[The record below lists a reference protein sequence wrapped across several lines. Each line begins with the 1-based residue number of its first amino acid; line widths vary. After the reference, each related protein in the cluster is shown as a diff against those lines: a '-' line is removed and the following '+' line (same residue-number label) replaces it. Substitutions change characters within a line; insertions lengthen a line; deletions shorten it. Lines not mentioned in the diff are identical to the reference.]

1 MKKLNKFIFQL
12 ILITSIFIIG
22 CEKDK
27 TPTDCGCDSKIV
39 FTIEDT
45 KELTGTIFFKKQ
57 LDPNDNF
64 YNNKFWIGYTDPN
77 CSTCTHSLIVCNEDL
92 LAEFNDLRTLS
103 IDTSVKI
110 KFAGH
115 IRETCE
121 KIFHPSNS
129 TYNIITLTKIEKQ

>member
-1 MKKLNKFIFQL
+1 MNKLKKYILYLLFPTFLL
-12 ILITSIFIIG
+12 ING

-27 TPTDCGCDSKIV
+27 VPTDCGCNSKIIY
-39 FTIEDT
+39 TISET
-45 KELTGTIFFKKQ
+45 QELTGTISFKKQ

-64 YNNKFWIGYTDPN
+64 YNNKFWIGYTDSN

-92 LAEFNDLRTLS
+92 LAEFNDLRTLP

>member
-1 MKKLNKFIFQL
+1 MNKLNKFIFL
-12 ILITSIFIIG
+12 LLLVIPILIIG

-27 TPTDCGCDSKIV
+27 TPTDCGCNSKIV
-39 FTIEDT
+39 YTITET
-45 KELTGTIFFKKQ
+45 KELTGTISFKKQ

-64 YNNKFWIGYTDPN
+64 YNNKFWIGYEDPN
-77 CSTCTHSLIVCNEDL
+77 CSTCAHSLIVCNEDL
-92 LAEFNDLRTLS
+92 LAEFNDLRTLP

-110 KFAGH
+110 KFAGQ

-129 TYNIITLTKIEKQ
+129 TYDMITLTKIEKQ

>member
-1 MKKLNKFIFQL
+1 MNRLKKYILFLFFPTF
-12 ILITSIFIIG
+12 ILING

-27 TPTDCGCDSKIV
+27 ITSDCGCDSKVV

-45 KELTGTIFFKKQ
+45 KELTGTISFKKQ
-57 LDPNDNF
+57 LDPNDTF

-77 CSTCTHSLIVCNEDL
+77 CSTCTHSLIVCNENL
-92 LAEFNDLRTLS
+92 ISEFNDLRTLS
-103 IDTSVKI
+103 IDTSIKI

-129 TYNIITLTKIEKQ
+129 TYNMITLTKIEKQ

>member
-1 MKKLNKFIFQL
+1 MKKTNKYTVYLLF
-12 ILITSIFIIG
+12 SIFILISG
-22 CEKDK
+22 CERDK

-45 KELTGTIFFKKQ
+45 KELTGTISFKKQ
-57 LDPNDNF
+57 LDPNDTF

-77 CSTCTHSLIVCNEDL
+77 CSTCTHSLIVCNENL

-103 IDTSVKI
+103 IDTSIKI

-129 TYNIITLTKIEKQ
+129 TYNMITLTKIEKQ